1 MSTDFTT
8 LLSYVKRMQKN
19 LLYGYT
25 SFIVWKTLKKLIAT
39 NIVGE
44 ERAKENVAVMNRYPY
59 FLRQTLSVHRDMFVL
74 ELTKMFDRNKN
85 SLSLRKIIKIAQDKK
100 EPLNKVVKNITKY
113 NKGITDELIKDCNKM
128 LDEGDKRKQGLKKL
142 RDTIIA
148 HTQIEEIDFSASM
161 GDIERLFK
169 LAAEILRIIYTAL
182 GQGYYLYDFN
192 KEIMECNTRDVIGV
206 LRSFEPV
213 NFEKLYPTSMESNNW
228 NTC

>member
-128 LDEGDKRKQGLKKL
+128 LDEGYKRKQGLKKL